1 MGPKWTY
8 SRFWRKFRGIIDTL
22 DDYLDGFGGWG
33 KRKGIEERGVREG
46 ASVSGFNLLV
56 YGTAVVCV
64 CVFFFKVI

>member
-1 MGPKWTY
+1 MG
-8 SRFWRKFRGIIDTL
+8 TL

-56 YGTAVVCV
+56 YGTAVVFC
-64 CVFFFKVI
+64 FFFFLR

>member
-1 MGPKWTY
+1 MG
-8 SRFWRKFRGIIDTL
+8 TL

-56 YGTAVVCV
+56 YGTAVVFFF
-64 CVFFFKVI
+64 FFFKVI